1 MVGLS
6 LGAQFTDG
14 HISRGRSGHAHHSH
28 HAHRSRGSE
37 HHGRFGA
44 RRSHESDSRSRADG
58 QGSVKQILVNQ
69 IRVALSQRFDLRQSS
84 VTVAGATADEQA
96 GNDLAGTVSSALNSL
111 NGSSPPD
118 AVAAVKDA
126 ATGAIQ
132 QTTQDLSSGAGS
144 SAPSQIDSAVSQVQD
159 QLQSLYSAYFD
170 HAGSAQGADSVTAT
184 GAKLISNAM
193 GMLEI
198 HTREGDTITLSFA
211 SKTGVS
217 VGNLQATSGGVQFAG
232 NDIQAFSRSRV
243 TISVQGDLNAGE
255 LQAVQDLVG
264 QVNHLADGF
273 FGGDVSAA
281 LAQGSGLNL
290 DGSQLADYSLH
301 LALKQTFEAYGLNL
315 VLPPAAG
322 AGQAP
327 VAANDG
333 SAAVATST
341 PAADAVA
348 PGPDSGTVTA
358 NDGTA
363 AGTKTTLAG

>member
-1 MVGLS
+1 
-6 LGAQFTDG
+6 
-14 HISRGRSGHAHHSH
+14 
-28 HAHRSRGSE
+28 
-37 HHGRFGA
+37 
-44 RRSHESDSRSRADG
+44 
-58 QGSVKQILVNQ
+58 VNQ

-118 AVAAVKDA
+118 AVAAVNDA
-126 ATGAIQ
+126 ATGTIQ
-132 QTTQDLSSGAGS
+132 QTTQDLSSGTGS

-159 QLQSLYSAYFD
+159 QLQSLYTAYLA
-170 HAGSAQGADSVTAT
+170 HAGSAQGADNVTAA
-184 GAKLISNAM
+184 GAKLIANAK

-217 VGNLQATSGGVQFAG
+217 VENLQATSGGVQLAG

-243 TISVQGDLNAGE
+243 TVSVQGDLNAGE

-273 FGGDVSAA
+273 FGGDVAAA
-281 LAQGSGLNL
+281 LTQGGGLNF
-290 DGSQLADYSLH
+290 DSSQLVDYSLH

-315 VLPPAAG
+315 VLPPATDS
-322 AGQAP
+322 GQTP
-327 VAANDG
+327 VAADNG
-333 SAAVATST
+333 TVAAAPST
-341 PAADAVA
+341 PAADVVVPA
-348 PGPDSGTVTA
+348 PDSGTVIAIPNAAANIAPVAA

-363 AGTKTTLAG
+363 AGTKTALAG